1 MPLAKNNVRFM
12 KGRFSNDPPKPKH
25 DVMWD
30 TDLFNYINITENNK
44 DFPLKEVTLRSVV
57 LVPLTAQHDV

>member
-1 MPLAKNNVRFM
+1 M

-44 DFPLKEVTLRSVV
+44 DFSLKEVTLRSVV